1 MAVQIGK
8 YVPNPPAPINVGPF
22 KRNGRKQ
29 SKYVNPIIVDTS
41 ALIDG
46 RILDVVKSGF
56 LFGTL
61 VVIPS
66 VISELHKLADNSHDL
81 RRVRGRRGLDILSK
95 IQKEKGVKVEIVKTE
110 PKDEEVDSKLVSLAK
125 KIKGK
130 VLTVD
135 FNLNKV
141 AKVNRVKVL
150 NLNELVN
157 AVKTAV
163 LPGEQLSIHINDK
176 GKEKDQGIGY
186 LSDGTMVVVEG
197 GADLVGKT
205 AEVLV
210 HRVLQTEA
218 GKMIFARR
226 AN

>member
-1 MAVQIGK
+1 MSFFVRLAIGIVFGFIGLFVARFGPLEFFGFFGTYFLAVAFLAFGILGFILPEIIELAGKAGITALAVQIGK

-110 PKDEEVDSKLVSLAK
+110 PKDEE
-125 KIKGK
+125 
-130 VLTVD
+130 
-135 FNLNKV
+135 
-141 AKVNRVKVL
+141 
-150 NLNELVN
+150 
-157 AVKTAV
+157 
-163 LPGEQLSIHINDK
+163 
-176 GKEKDQGIGY
+176 
-186 LSDGTMVVVEG
+186 
-197 GADLVGKT
+197 
-205 AEVLV
+205 
-210 HRVLQTEA
+210 
-218 GKMIFARR
+218 
-226 AN
+226 